1 MMEKKAIFERLQ
13 RLVRA
18 VVDCKGYDHD
28 AVGTRTA
35 LELARAIS
43 AESWEGRATQL
54 TQVPNIG
61 PVAMRKLAA
70 GGVRTVLELAERD
83 QHQIEH
89 LVGRNAPF
97 GKKLL
102 EELQR
107 FPRLSLDLKTA
118 GHRIQPRNS
127 EAPAILNVAA
137 TIRCLNKALPL
148 WGSGNKPPLITFVA
162 ETRDGTLTYFWRGSV
177 RRLDMQAGL
186 ELTFP
191 AALRFANDV
200 VTCRVS
206 CEDIVG
212 TEVVMSLKHNLPD
225 SVFPSATAPA
235 CVLDQ
240 LRKPAP
246 AAKQPP
252 IPLPA
257 PREPNQGY
265 LDDFDIDEVD
275 LIEAAEM
282 AMSSLGSIRDRETS
296 TTAEDSLPRPHELPR
311 TVSASQI
318 QQEAQAFDETLAA
331 DGSYDQPQPDDA
343 PVQLPNGKWRCN
355 HACGGGGLTKTGK
368 LCTHLCCKEGLDK
381 PRKRPLP
388 KPKKRKAN
396 EVDDSIEIN
405 PQPKSSFQQPKITE
419 TFSKR
424 TKTGH
429 EQSSPSQFASSTS
442 CVSKLEHVAEVMR
455 PRLPLLSQNNFDVG
469 ADLGDIECIDL
480 SGLDDEPVLSAPR
493 TGSATN
499 FARLKAPSQ
508 TFQDA
513 SLEEL
518 FNRGTGY
525 SIRPGDGPFR
535 EGGKDQI
542 LFQISKQEAAKVS
555 YHSPA
560 KSGAD
565 RMPRG
570 GSARED
576 TPVFTSSAAGFCDD
590 LEMGDL
596 FEEFELSKSKNVAS
610 TMADIPGKAKTAA
623 AEETLPT
630 ERSMER
636 HAKAQEEEPEWVSES
651 DPELVKL
658 FRGVVK
664 FV

>member
-18 VVDCKGYDHD
+18 VVDCKGHDHD

-70 GGVRTVLELAERD
+70 GGVRTVLELAEKD

-102 EELQR
+102 EELQK

-127 EAPAILNVAA
+127 EAPVILNVAA

-148 WGSGNKPPLITFVA
+148 WGSGKKPPLITFVA
-162 ETRDGTLTYFWRGSV
+162 ETQDGTLSYFWRGSA
-177 RRLDMQAGL
+177 RKLDLQSGL
-186 ELTFP
+186 ELPFP
-191 AALRFANDV
+191 ATLRFANDF

-212 TEVVMSLKHNLPD
+212 TEVVMSLNHNLPG
-225 SVFPSATAPA
+225 SVFPSATSPTGVPA
-235 CVLDQ
+235 Q

-246 AAKQPP
+246 AAQQPP
-252 IPLPA
+252 IPLLA
-257 PREPNQGY
+257 SRETNQGY
-265 LDDFDIDEVD
+265 LDDFDIDDVD
-275 LIEAAEM
+275 LIEAAEK
-282 AMSSLGSIRDRETS
+282 AMSSLGSARGRETPS
-296 TTAEDSLPRPHELPR
+296 TAKDSLPRPRELPK
-311 TVSASQI
+311 TVPASQI
-318 QQEAQAFDETLAA
+318 QQEEQGFDEILAA
-331 DGSYDQPQPDDA
+331 DGSYDHSQPDDA

-368 LCTHLCCKEGLDK
+368 PCTHACCKEGLDK

-396 EVDDSIEIN
+396 EVEDDSIQIN
-405 PQPKSSFQQPKITE
+405 TQPKPSFQQPKITE

-424 TKTGH
+424 TKTSH
-429 EQSSPSQFASSTS
+429 ERSSQSQFADSAPG
-442 CVSKLEHVAEVMR
+442 VSKLEPVVEVTR
-455 PRLPLLSQNNFDVG
+455 PRVALLSQNNFDVG
-469 ADLGDIECIDL
+469 ADLGNIECIDL
-480 SGLDDEPVLSAPR
+480 SGLDDEPA
-493 TGSATN
+493 GSATN
-499 FARLKAPSQ
+499 SAHLKAPSQ
-508 TFQDA
+508 IFQDA
-513 SLEEL
+513 GLEEL
-518 FNRGTGY
+518 FSRGAGY

-542 LFQISKQEAAKVS
+542 LFQISKQEAANAN

-560 KSGAD
+560 KSDGE

-570 GSARED
+570 GSAWED
-576 TPVFTSSAAGFCDD
+576 TPAFNSSVADFCDD

-596 FEEFELSKSKNVAS
+596 FEEFELSKSKDVAS
-610 TMADIPGKAKTAA
+610 TKASVPGKTRTAA

-630 ERSMER
+630 ERPTER
-636 HAKAQEEEPEWVSES
+636 HAKTQEEEPDWVSQS